1 MEDFKT
7 VQQNFTR
14 AIRDPQKMSISDR
27 EAQRRINIY
36 QALFFNNINQ
46 FLCNGFPV
54 LHQTLS
60 EKQWQAL
67 ARDFF
72 ILHPAASPY
81 FCNISKEFIDFLA
94 QNPPV
99 LERLPAWVS
108 ELAHYEWLE
117 LDLSIRQDDISAKV
131 WTKEDLPLQFCC
143 SALASLV
150 SYQYEVHRI
159 GPDYQP
165 ARGEGQVYYYVVY
178 RNAAHEV
185 KFLQVNEVTAFLIQN
200 VDDKQ
205 SFNELLVR
213 MKAALPQLDE
223 TNITTALTQTLQQL
237 LGHQIFLK
245 A

>member
-1 MEDFKT
+1 MDDFKA
-7 VQQNFTR
+7 VQRNFTQD
-14 AIRDPQKMSISDR
+14 IRDPKRRSISDK
-27 EAQRRINIY
+27 EAQRRMEIY

-72 ILHPAASPY
+72 IFHPASSPY

-94 QNPPV
+94 QHPAV
-99 LERLPAWVS
+99 LEKLPDWVP

-117 LDLSIRQDDISAKV
+117 LDLSIRQEDISDKV
-131 WTKEDLPLQFCC
+131 WDEEELPALFCC

-165 ARGEGQVYYYVVY
+165 VRGEGQVYYYVVY

-185 KFLQVNEVTAFLIQN
+185 RFLQVNEVTAFLIQN
-200 VDDKQ
+200 VDHKQ

-223 TNITTALTQTLQQL
+223 TTITVSLTQTLQEL
-237 LGHQIFLK
+237 LNSQIFLK